1 MRGEVITYLQY
12 SIHPEASQY
21 QKDIDKLHGIQ
32 RKKNNN
38 KNNQE
43 TGE

>member
-1 MRGEVITYLQY
+1 MRGEVIIYLQY

-32 RKKNNN
+32 RKK
-38 KNNQE
+38 KQQQK
-43 TGE
+43 